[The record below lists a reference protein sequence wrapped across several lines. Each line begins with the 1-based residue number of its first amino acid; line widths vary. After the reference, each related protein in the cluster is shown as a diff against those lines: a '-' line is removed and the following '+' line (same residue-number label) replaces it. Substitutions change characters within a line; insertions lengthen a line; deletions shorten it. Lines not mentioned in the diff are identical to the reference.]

1 MFASVT
7 TGRHAETKAEVETLE
22 ALVPEEVSLYH
33 PEVLHFLITH
43 REFYTVSME
52 RGREGRRKGGGKV
65 IKADSLYVCP

>member
-43 REFYTVSME
+43 REFYAVSME
-52 RGREGRRKGGGKV
+52 GERGKEGGRGGK
-65 IKADSLYVCP
+65 

>member
-7 TGRHAETKAEVETLE
+7 TGRHAETKAEVKTLE

-52 RGREGRRKGGGKV
+52 GEREREGGRGGGGK
-65 IKADSLYVCP
+65 